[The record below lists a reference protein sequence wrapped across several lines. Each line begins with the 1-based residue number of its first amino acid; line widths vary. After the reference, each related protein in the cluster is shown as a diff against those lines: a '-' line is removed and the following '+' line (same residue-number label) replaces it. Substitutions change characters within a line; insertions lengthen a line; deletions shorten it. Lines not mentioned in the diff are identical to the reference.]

1 LAKVAVQCSADTFVV
16 NQNLVLRI
24 NICGENRHLRQ
35 ARNRCAPL
43 MRQFAIHIEPRIL
56 SNILHVV
63 FNNLPKDYLS
73 AFNKFLNEKSK
84 AYFRE
89 SLISGW
95 IQIPVGK
102 GVIFK
107 DIKDTIRFINIY
119 FDTTKGEASEIR
131 VYLNSSGIIG
141 IYVKEDLENL
151 IPERIDTSR
160 YSIETVPIS
169 KYLHGYTDIEHLE
182 GFEQIDNFLD
192 SKTSCEVYLIEESL
206 YYSLIT
212 LSDRKCIAFNDT
224 NSIFLVDK
232 ISGFRKMIS
241 KNPIDFC
248 KVFLS
253 NDFAWIF
260 NDE

>member
-1 LAKVAVQCSADTFVV
+1 
-16 NQNLVLRI
+16 
-24 NICGENRHLRQ
+24 
-35 ARNRCAPL
+35 

-73 AFNKFLNEKSK
+73 AFNKFLNEKSR

-107 DIKDTIRFINIY
+107 DIKDTIRFVNVY

-160 YSIETVPIS
+160 YSIEAVPIS
-169 KYLHGYTDIEHLE
+169 KYLHGYADIEHLE
-182 GFEQIDNFLD
+182 GFEQIDNYLD

-212 LSDRKCIAFNDT
+212 LSDRKSIAFNDT

-253 NDFAWIF
+253 NDFDWIF